1 MHITRYALIYGAL
14 TAAVTGGISIA
25 TLIIWGTDNGLP
37 SEWFGYLVIFVACAL
52 VFVGMRQYRDVERGG
67 VIRFWPAF
75 GVGVAIALVG
85 AFAHAVLW
93 EIYMA
98 VTQMDFVTLYIESIR
113 KGMAEAGASPADIA
127 AKVTETESMRSLFEN
142 PLTRFPIV
150 MLEPIPVSVPVALLS
165 AALLRNPKF
174 LPARQA

>member
-1 MHITRYALIYGAL
+1 MPITRYALIYGAL
-14 TAAVTGGISIA
+14 AAAVTGGISIA

-37 SEWFGYLVIFVACAL
+37 SEWFGYLVILVACSL
-52 VFVGMRQYRDVERGG
+52 VFVGIRQYRDVERGG

-75 GVGVAIALVG
+75 GVGVSIALVG

-93 EIYMA
+93 EIYLA
-98 VTQMDFVTLYIESIR
+98 VTQMDFATVYIDSIR
-113 KGMAEAGASPADIA
+113 KGMAEAGASPAEIA
-127 AKVTETESMRSLFEN
+127 AKVAEARSMLSLVEN
-142 PLTRFPIV
+142 PLTRFPLV
-150 MLEPIPVSVPVALLS
+150 MSEPIPVSIPVALVS